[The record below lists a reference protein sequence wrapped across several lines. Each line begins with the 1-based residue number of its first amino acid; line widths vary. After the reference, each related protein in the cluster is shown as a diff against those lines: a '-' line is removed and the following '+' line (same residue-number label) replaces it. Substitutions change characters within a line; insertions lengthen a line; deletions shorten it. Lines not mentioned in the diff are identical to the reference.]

1 MDRIPAAW
9 DSTYFSDSSIVSMLG
24 RFTNDS
30 FGQARAY
37 FTYYGQVFNKH
48 LAEAYPNIE
57 IIAYNG
63 TNPPLVDPS
72 IQPYQLVYLT
82 DPKVLATI
90 TPTAEHTLG
99 LLMATDRNH
108 RASWEGIL
116 REQYNR
122 YDHSAP
128 KMLSQSKLT
137 IIGMGRIGQMLFK
150 MAKPLF
156 AHIYTIDEQAWND
169 SEDIVETL
177 GQTDFLAICAS
188 YDPLK
193 GPIVTKGVLDLLPYN
208 AVVVNTSHGENINN
222 MALLQALK
230 DKRIRAAALDVLP
243 DDHKPWDNLTS
254 KAVIEYARDHR
265 NLILTP
271 HLAGSTEDAWDI
283 TQQWVIKEV
292 YRRLI
297 GAPTHHFF
305 AFDVDDADG

>member
-1 MDRIPAAW
+1 MEQSEDDVFDTMERISAYWDRELLTGGSQGVMKKHFIQG
-9 DSTYFSDSSIVSMLG
+9 SDAEI
-24 RFTNDS
+24 
-30 FGQARAY
+30 RAY
-37 FTYYGQVFNKH
+37 FTSYGQMFDRFSAKR
-48 LAEAYPNIE
+48 YPNIE

-63 TNPPLVDPS
+63 TNPPLVSPEVKD
-72 IQPYQLVYLT
+72 YHHKLVYMN

-99 LLMATDRNH
+99 LLMAADRNH

-116 REQYNR
+116 REQYTR

-137 IIGMGRIGQMLFK
+137 IIGGQGRICQMLFK
-150 MAKPLF
+150 IAQPIFK
-156 AHIYTIDEQAWND
+156 HIYTIAP
-169 SEDIVETL
+169 EDWPNPIDIRVTL

-188 YDPLK
+188 YDPLR
-193 GPIVTKGVLDLLPYN
+193 GPIVTKGVLDLLPPN

-271 HLAGSTEDAWDI
+271 HLAGSTEDAWDA

-292 YRRLI
+292 YRRL
-297 GAPTHHFF
+297 T
-305 AFDVDDADG
+305 DG